1 MEAQRGEE
9 APRNWMEALT
19 SGSETRRNICY
30 PVLKVKAFW
39 EASSENRGSEPA
51 VAIPKEPGGKHA
63 NGKGKASQKV
73 TRGSSLF
80 LPNEAAFCGLFSFLG
95 NWWGTVISKPRKV
108 CV

>member
-51 VAIPKEPGGKHA
+51 VEIPKEPDGKYA
-63 NGKGKASQKV
+63 SGIGKANQKV

-80 LPNEAAFCGLFSFLG
+80 FAQRGRKKRPFFIFRGLVG
-95 NWWGTVISKPRKV
+95 NRYW
-108 CV
+108 